1 VCTLLPSLP
10 GGYCFLHAIG
20 TSMCVNHHFSVHLM
34 QHLEIFLPLVLK
46 QNCQYALLVFISG
59 SYKIDPSK
67 SRKLFGIS
75 KKSQIP
81 LINMEPMARI
91 QTMHT

>member
-1 VCTLLPSLP
+1 MALFDVCESSFFCPFDAT
-10 GGYCFLHAIG
+10 FK
-20 TSMCVNHHFSVHLM
+20 
-34 QHLEIFLPLVLK
+34 IFLPLVLK